1 MPRSSASR
9 TDAACGCAIVRAYVC
24 VCVRAYVCVCAC
36 VRACVCACVHAGVR
50 ARLHDICNPHPVG
63 SLLIA
68 APVYTL
74 ASFEVVAATEVCPW
88 LRRKTPSLTNTQGQ
102 YIQLV
107 LWIRRTLMHV
117 SNSTVDAEMPSET
130 LRQGI
135 MPQAFTSKH
144 IMGRSHRCLERI
156 LHTVA

>member
-1 MPRSSASR
+1 MNE
-9 TDAACGCAIVRAYVC
+9 CMEWNGGGWWVV
-24 VCVRAYVCVCAC
+24 
-36 VRACVCACVHAGVR
+36 CVHACVR

>member
-1 MPRSSASR
+1 MRVCEC
-9 TDAACGCAIVRAYVC
+9 ACIR
-24 VCVRAYVCVCAC
+24 VCVCAC
-36 VRACVCACVHAGVR
+36 VRACVCACVHAGVCACVRARVRVCVRACVR